1 MSVRCLSV
9 CPRYC
14 AKLPNGICTGFKRR
28 YHSVF
33 CQEDL
38 ERVLQKRPL
47 SMRGEGF
54 RDPLFE
60 QLFSK
65 INIYKTPCPEGVC
78 RRRYHSV
85 NQPDISDKQ
94 TKSIRIVALDL
105 GSPLRGRTALRV
117 QSSKYPSLRALI
129 DYQVSLAIFCRIII
143 IRSSIKTDCGN
154 AKENKRRRKNQRP

>member
-1 MSVRCLSV
+1 M
-9 CPRYC
+9 
-14 AKLPNGICTGFKRR
+14 
-28 YHSVF
+28 F

-38 ERVLQKRPL
+38 ERVLEKKPSAMTL
-47 SMRGEGF
+47 AGF

-94 TKSIRIVALDL
+94 TKSIRIVTIDL

-117 QSSKYPSLRALI
+117 QSSYGDVPNHSLPWALNLEHHSRLPSAIRAEKDDILL
-129 DYQVSLAIFCRIII
+129 QR
-143 IRSSIKTDCGN
+143 RSV
-154 AKENKRRRKNQRP
+154 RKINVIQFG